1 MDSIVIE
8 LQRDSLDRGIHITDL
23 LRKALLVSRKL
34 KIKDIEQWIDSE
46 LNGYKTKKIPDYRIV
61 YGEVKAFNP
70 YRGWIPVMVPD
81 PKWSDMLRSQNIY
94 LSVSQIEDLA
104 RNTKKGSFIAKYSSQ
119 QANIIMNLMGEDF
132 EPALH
137 IPTHQLIRII
147 DVTKT
152 KIMDFA
158 LDLESRGIM
167 GEGLMFST
175 KEQKLAEN
183 ITNNT
188 IYIET
193 MVNSTLQQD
202 TIKSKQKK

>member
-1 MDSIVIE
+1 MDSIVLE
-8 LQRDSLDRGIHITDL
+8 LQKDSLDRSVHITDL
-23 LRKALLVSRKL
+23 LRKALLVSKKL
-34 KIKDIEQWIDSE
+34 KIKDIEQWLDSE
-46 LNGYKTKKIPDYRIV
+46 LNGYTTKKIPDYRVV

-104 RNTKKGSFIAKYSSQ
+104 RNTKKGFFIAKYSSQ
-119 QANIIMNLMGEDF
+119 QANIIMDLMGEDF

-167 GEGLMFST
+167 GEGLLFST
-175 KEQKLAEN
+175 REQKLAEH
-183 ITNNT
+183 ITNN
-188 IYIET
+188 IINIES
-193 MVNSTLQQD
+193 MVNSQLQQE
-202 TIKSKQKK
+202 TTKSKQKK